1 MKNCKT
7 PSLKWGALLLAVAL
21 TACSD
26 DFLDYGNTGPEG
38 LKFDLRA
45 GISQESETR
54 ADESGFAGGDRIGV
68 FVVNHSNGAP
78 GTLTL
83 SENQANN
90 VAFTLDIESGKW
102 STLSDVYWLDDKTPA
117 DVYGYYPYDNGLDCV
132 EGYSFEVAGDQSV
145 NPEGEMGNYEASDF
159 LWAKQTAA
167 TPGDRVDL
175 MFHHRMAGVKVV
187 LQEGSGFSGDE
198 WTKLKK
204 LVTVNNTIRTAEID
218 LATGTVKATG
228 SPDKHIVMNPEATCW
243 RAVTVPQ
250 TIEAGKSVIGITID
264 GVAYN
269 YTPEGGMKFTSG
281 KLHTFTLKVD
291 KKGEGAGYAV
301 TLTAQ
306 DITDW
311 VADESS
317 HDFNSFTYF
326 VVECPEAGK
335 LKECIAATG
344 SDAATITNLKVIGE
358 LTIEDFDFIRNEM
371 HRITS
376 LNLKETRVVRGV
388 KEFDVETQTEYTIDD
403 MLPSGGLSD
412 ISTLRRLILPE
423 GLKHTGRSSM
433 SGLNLNSTL
442 VIPESVTTLG
452 YFSLQHMGEDCT
464 VILPSKYEKVEAC
477 FLWESRCHVELKM
490 PSTLKVIDGYGFSR
504 AYGLTGQFSLPAQ
517 LESLGGAAF
526 YDSAHDL
533 TGDIVIPETIKEIPE
548 NVFEGLRF
556 RNGTNVT
563 IPSSVRRIGEG
574 AFSALT
580 INNDLILDNNIT
592 RIDQCAFKYT
602 TFKGRVELPHN
613 LQFLGA
619 GAFAW
624 SSFGGALTYPETLD
638 YVYGGGGEFIGMGQD
653 FGGAFLGSKITS
665 VDIGDNVTQMGEAAF
680 ESCSELEKV
689 KIGKNIEYIGNRAFR
704 DCSRLSTFVCLAKEP
719 PFVKDD
725 DAFDGIFLDKC
736 VLEVPEASVEAYR
749 QAKGWSRFRSITAHH
764 ELAFNVPELTCLD
777 KGMTREGIIRAE
789 GAWTVSECPS
799 WVHVSPSKGTDKDN
813 LTVTVDKASA
823 SREGRIVF
831 RLDDS
836 GYTTYADVRQLVYS
850 EAREDTEIILQ
861 RASAGATPIPIF
873 IVGEDFNADDIVSG
887 KYLETMRNTM
897 EQFFAIEPYRS
908 YRNYFTV
915 STAVACSHATETDIP
930 GMENCFNTEDLAP
943 DYSKLKKYAVKVSA
957 NVAAAPSRALIILV
971 NNRDMFGGRGE
982 IASDGTSWA
991 SISMSGDTYPYD
1003 QRGLVQHY
1011 AGGAAFAGLG
1021 NEAVNHFEHI
1031 QRCQCPGCNDL
1042 GTFRSMKSR
1051 GYYTN
1056 LTLSRRMDEAPWKDF
1071 IFHPRYSLMVD
1082 MWEGGAKHLRGVW
1095 RSEANSVMNTFIA
1108 YYNTISRYT
1117 IYRQIM
1123 KRAGKT
1129 PTLEDFIR
1137 HDIIDIP

>member
-1 MKNCKT
+1 MKNCKL
-7 PSLKWGALLLAVAL
+7 PHHMWAGLLLVVAL
-21 TACSD
+21 AACSD
-26 DFLDYGNTGPEG
+26 DFLEYGDTGPDG
-38 LKFDLRA
+38 LRFDLRA
-45 GISQESETR
+45 GIAQESETR

-68 FVVNHSNGAP
+68 FVVNHSAGAP

-90 VAFTLDIESGKW
+90 MAFTLDAESGKW
-102 STLSDVYWLDDKTPA
+102 SAMSDIYWLDDKTPA
-117 DVYGYYPYDNGLDCV
+117 DVYGYYPYDNGLDRV
-132 EGYSFEVAGDQSV
+132 EGYSFEVARDQSV

-159 LWAKQTAA
+159 LWAKQSAA
-167 TPGDRVDL
+167 TPGDRVNL
-175 MFHHRMAGVKVV
+175 MFNHRMAGVKVV

-218 LATGTVKATG
+218 LATGTITATG
-228 SPDKHIVMNPEATCW
+228 NPDKHIVMNPESSGW

-250 TIEAGKSVIGITID
+250 TVGAGKSVIGITIN
-264 GVAYN
+264 GTAYN
-269 YTPEGGMKFTSG
+269 YTPEGGMKFSSG

-291 KKGEGAGYAV
+291 KKGEGSGYAV
-301 TLTAQ
+301 TLTGQ

-335 LKECIAATG
+335 LRECIAATG
-344 SDAATITNLKVIGE
+344 SDAATITNLKVIGQ
-358 LTIEDFDFIRNEM
+358 LTIEDFDFIRNDM

-388 KEFDVETQTEYTIDD
+388 KEFNVETQTEYTIDD

-423 GLKHTGRSSM
+423 CLKHTGRSSM

-490 PSTLKVIDGYGFSR
+490 PSTLKVIDGSGFAR
-504 AYGLTGQFSLPAQ
+504 AYGLTGHFSLPPN
-517 LESLGGAAF
+517 LESMGPDAF
-526 YDSAHDL
+526 YDCAHDL
-533 TGDIVIPETIKEIPE
+533 TGDIVIPEKIKEIPE
-548 NVFEGLRF
+548 SAFNGLRF
-556 RNGTNVT
+556 RNGTNVI
-563 IPSSVRRIGEG
+563 IPSCVRKIGDG
-574 AFSALT
+574 AFAGLT
-580 INNDLILDNNIT
+580 INNDLIFDKNLTYIAS
-592 RIDQCAFKYT
+592 RAFQFAN
-602 TFKGRVELPHN
+602 FKGRVKLHDN
-613 LQFLGA
+613 IQYLG
-619 GAFAW
+619 
-624 SSFGGALTYPETLD
+624 SQVFGGSNLSGELEYPANLD
-638 YVYGGGGEFIGMGQD
+638 YVIGGEGNNS
-653 FGGAFLGSKITS
+653 GAFVGTS
-665 VDIGDNVTQMGEAAF
+665 ISSVKIGDNVTQIGSCAF
-680 ESCSELEKV
+680 EGCAFLRKV
-689 KIGKNIEYIGNRAFR
+689 TIGKNLDIIDGTAFLG
-704 DCSRLSTFVCLAKEP
+704 CGELTTFVCLAKEP
-719 PFVKDD
+719 PTVIGDNNPFE
-725 DAFDGIFLDKC
+725 GIYLDKC
-736 VLEVPEASVEAYR
+736 VLEVPEASVDAYR
-749 QAKGWSRFRSITAHH
+749 HAKGWSRFRTITAHH
-764 ELAFNVPELTCLD
+764 ELSFNVPELTCLD

-799 WVHVSPSKGTDKDN
+799 WVHVSPSKGTGKDN
-813 LTVTVDKASA
+813 LTVTIDDASA

-850 EAREDTEIILQ
+850 EAKEDTEIILQ
-861 RASAGATPIPIF
+861 RASAGVTPIPIF

-930 GMENCFNTEDLAP
+930 GMENCFNTEDLCP

-982 IASDGTSWA
+982 IADDGTCWA

-1021 NEAVNHFEHI
+1021 NESVTHFEHI
-1031 QRCQCPGCNDL
+1031 QSCACPGCNDL
-1042 GTFRSMKSR
+1042 GTFRSMKAR

-1129 PTLEDFIR
+1129 PTLEDFIQ